1 MIEEDAKDKV
11 RWREMNCL
19 KGEAERRRQFILIS
33 GVLYFVKQC
42 GLYCVILQNM
52 LIIPMRGDKIQT
64 NCN

>member
-19 KGEAERRRQFILIS
+19 KGAAERRRQFILIS

-52 LIIPMRGDKIQT
+52 LIIPM
-64 NCN
+64 